1 MFAKTNLAWTNSA
14 RYPTSEKSLRT
25 SCRNQ
30 NYFGGGGFNVCQDQL
45 SVNQLGM
52 LPNFF
57 PISVCCQLLLDKFL
71 LCCVE
76 VLKSHIEQA
85 AEKSELFG
93 GGGFNVCQD
102 QLSVSQLLADN
113 CLLCCFCNQ
122 KKSKHWKVTFPSS
135 QFSVWKRLWSNFPV
149 SQLVNLNVPNFSD
162 SITFFMNSWLWMN
175 KWVYFR

>member
-1 MFAKTNLAWTNSA
+1 MGVLESMF
-14 RYPTSEKSLRT
+14 
-25 SCRNQ
+25 
-30 NYFGGGGFNVCQDQL
+30 CQR
-45 SVNQLGM
+45 QLGT

-57 PISVCCQLLLDKFL
+57 PISVCCQLLLNKFL

-122 KKSKHWKVTFPSS
+122 KKSKYRVK
-135 QFSVWKRLWSNFPV
+135 SNF
-149 SQLVNLNVPNFSD
+149 
-162 SITFFMNSWLWMN
+162 FFQSVHTVFGRGY
-175 KWVYFR
+175 KWSSSFLTSPAFLTP